1 MLENTIFELK
11 TKIDKDLLMAGKMM
25 GRLNELI
32 AQYNTNL
39 TITVGPKGIFADKEL
54 HYMVTTINR
63 KHIKIEHIEV
73 FGIKAQNKLDD
84 IYAVLYQVSCNQNRL
99 HELKQ
104 VQWKQFDDTKA
115 LITELQEKHLNYV
128 ERIAWEMVKRHIV
141 STLEQAQD
149 VLRHLY
155 KSDTIRETKR
165 LYSSSDIKI
174 FVEIVPITTIDEECN
189 C

>member
-63 KHIKIEHIEV
+63 KHIKNRTYRSIR
-73 FGIKAQNKLDD
+73 NK
-84 IYAVLYQVSCNQNRL
+84 SS
-99 HELKQ
+99 KQ
-104 VQWKQFDDTKA
+104 T
-115 LITELQEKHLNYV
+115 
-128 ERIAWEMVKRHIV
+128 R
-141 STLEQAQD
+141 
-149 VLRHLY
+149 
-155 KSDTIRETKR
+155 
-165 LYSSSDIKI
+165 
-174 FVEIVPITTIDEECN
+174 
-189 C
+189 